1 MEYRVEDKY
10 IITGDKAAYIEA
22 MLKEVCEVDSHGING
37 RYNIRSVYFD
47 DMYDTCL
54 RENEAGTDNRQ
65 KYRIRSYDLDDRLI
79 HLELKSKLRGYTHK
93 DSVVLTKSEALSLLD
108 KDDRLWS
115 GTDADPDDNKRDTYL
130 VKKLCAEMQYR
141 RMHPVVLIEY
151 ERTAY
156 TYMVGNVRITFDRNI
171 GASKDYMGLWDNT
184 PSMIPVMPK
193 GQLILEIKYDEFLP
207 DYIRQIVDIGSL
219 NRTAYSKYY
228 YGRMSI

>member
-10 IITGDKAAYIEA
+10 IITEDKAAYIEA
-22 MLKEVCEVDSHGING
+22 MLKEVCEADTHGTDG
-37 RYNIRSVYFD
+37 KYNIRSVYFD

-54 RENEAGTDNRQ
+54 RENEAGTDKRE
-65 KYRIRSYDLDDRLI
+65 KYRIRSYDLDDKLI
-79 HLELKSKLRGYTHK
+79 HLELKSKLRGYTRK
-93 DSVVLTKSEALSLLD
+93 DSVALSKSEALRLLD
-108 KDDRLWS
+108 RDDRLLS
-115 GTDADPDDNKRDTYL
+115 DADTYL
-130 VKKLCAEMQYR
+130 VKKLCAEMQYK
-141 RMHPVVLIEY
+141 RMQPVVMIEY

-156 TYMVGNVRITFDRNI
+156 TYTTGNVRITFDRNI